1 MRARYCSC
9 SLSLTLVLLVTGLS
23 AGGVAADRPS
33 YSWKSLDKG
42 MAVEFVCDDGAMAI
56 HIDDPEGAVGDRYP
70 VEVRTAVAYSPVLG
84 EARDVRHVY
93 REQLRDGRVRMEGS
107 ETFLADLHAL
117 HLQSLDNR
125 EMVRAEYDK
134 AVRNCGSEAIAE
146 RRDRCFEIIPA
157 GAYFSALGPV
167 SITIDVVRRPGG
179 RLQREPAGIR
189 VTAGFDSGE
198 LFRNLERLPCYRE
211 LDGP

>member
-1 MRARYCSC
+1 M
-9 SLSLTLVLLVTGLS
+9 SLTLALLVTGLP
-23 AGGVAADRPS
+23 AGGVAADRPF

-56 HIDDPEGAVGDRYP
+56 HIDDPEGAVGDSYP

-84 EARDVRHVY
+84 AARDVRHVY
-93 REQLRDGRVRMEGS
+93 REQLRDGKVRMGRNEA
-107 ETFLADLHAL
+107 FLADLYDL
-117 HLQSLDNR
+117 HLQISDNR

-134 AVRNCGSEAIAE
+134 AVRNCGSEPTAE
-146 RRDRCFEIIPA
+146 RRDRCFEIISA

-167 SITIDVVRRPGG
+167 SITIDIVRHPGG
-179 RLQREPAGIR
+179 LRQREPAGIR

-198 LFRNLERLPCYRE
+198 LFRNLERLPCYRGE
-211 LDGP
+211 DGP